1 MLLFTYR
8 ANSSKRS
15 FAFGM
20 NWHYYINI
28 IKADFPL
35 EFCFHCSISLY
46 IFLFIIICLSRYDD
60 LSLPYFSR
68 FDEIIVGYFSRFD
81 DFLCC
86 KDTKKCLKLFTEVFC
101 FFFIKA

>member
-68 FDEIIVGYFSRFD
+68 FDEITVGYFSRFD

-86 KDTKKCLKLFTEVFC
+86 KDTKKWLKLFT
-101 FFFIKA
+101 